1 MTFSPSTPNTRN
13 NVSARQTDR
22 RRVSGSAESLLL
34 LQREPRTC
42 MVDHMPML
50 VHTEKIA
57 QRPLKVRVHT
67 SVGTL
72 EVLWRGDPHESD
84 GEHVVEW
91 TVDEDLFWG
100 RNTRPAATPQPG
112 FWQESDRLIIRGQL
126 RLTEDGAAIL
136 QMGGSSIL
144 FDLAS
149 PIPADN
155 DGSWIEVTVEADSV
169 AVYPY
174 RV

>member
-1 MTFSPSTPNTRN
+1 
-13 NVSARQTDR
+13 
-22 RRVSGSAESLLL
+22 
-34 LQREPRTC
+34 
-42 MVDHMPML
+42 ML
-50 VHTEKIA
+50 VRTEKIA

-67 SVGTL
+67 SVGTV
-72 EVLWRGDPHESD
+72 EALWRGDPQESV

-100 RNTRPAATPQPG
+100 RNTRPAATSQPG
-112 FWQESDRLIIRGQL
+112 FWQEGDRLIIRGQL

-149 PIPADN
+149 PIPSDN

-174 RV
+174 RL